1 MGLFYP
7 FNLDEGITIKAYAA
21 AKPMGG
27 KIGPMLFKVDGNAI
41 FPRDDDASRSR
52 AFVTAM
58 DIASSGSDWKAGF
71 PIPFDKDNEF
81 YLSSTTDPI
90 GGIPTDSSV
99 TPRFSL
105 PNMIHD
111 YIPGS
116 TSTSGGTFIETL
128 ESMADESPPLALA
141 GLYEA
146 GQFNSLKSNTPQQ
159 APNGA
164 RLEAKVIEARRATKF
179 DALNYLVPTH
189 NAETKNN
196 ESPSIVKGEEL
207 TMSGVR
213 YKRYNLYAPLCDD
226 QSIYL
231 YECGSG
237 DVLRNLV
244 KEFIDGASGGMNK
257 YLEELWDIA
266 DGLRNAPGATGGGS
280 NYVAAANTLANASK
294 RTVGTP
300 DYETDNTDCVASAPL
315 ADKFWIFFSTVPR
328 QHIMWSDPPA

>member
-1 MGLFYP
+1 
-7 FNLDEGITIKAYAA
+7 
-21 AKPMGG
+21 MGG

-58 DIASSGSDWKAGF
+58 DIASSGSDWKAGL

-146 GQFNSLKSNTPQQ
+146 GQFNSLKSNTPS
-159 APNGA
+159 A
-164 RLEAKVIEARRATKF
+164 
-179 DALNYLVPTH
+179 
-189 NAETKNN
+189 
-196 ESPSIVKGEEL
+196 
-207 TMSGVR
+207 
-213 YKRYNLYAPLCDD
+213 
-226 QSIYL
+226 
-231 YECGSG
+231 
-237 DVLRNLV
+237 VLM
-244 KEFIDGASGGMNK
+244 AQ
-257 YLEELWDIA
+257 
-266 DGLRNAPGATGGGS
+266 GL
-280 NYVAAANTLANASK
+280 K
-294 RTVGTP
+294 Q
-300 DYETDNTDCVASAPL
+300 
-315 ADKFWIFFSTVPR
+315 K
-328 QHIMWSDPPA
+328 